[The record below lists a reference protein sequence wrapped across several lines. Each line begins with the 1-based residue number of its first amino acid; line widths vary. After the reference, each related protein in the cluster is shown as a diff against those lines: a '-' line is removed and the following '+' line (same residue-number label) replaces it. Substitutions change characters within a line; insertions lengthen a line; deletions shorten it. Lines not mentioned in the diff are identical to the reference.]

1 MITMFENHDMPRL
14 QSLGASNEMLNLALC
29 LLMTGRG
36 VPSLFYGCEQY
47 LHNDT
52 DGGGDPYNRPMMEK
66 WDTDTPA
73 FQIIKAL
80 APERGKN
87 KALQWGGL
95 WSKIVEKDLYV
106 FVRKFHSFRC
116 LVILNKGLER
126 TIPEI
131 DTELPNRTHYCLL
144 TGTPLEVKE
153 GRAVNVKVGT
163 AQALVYSW
171 LGTRWDGKTH
181 IRVQLNGVNTT
192 PGDVVGISGNCP
204 ELGEWDI
211 TRTVKMEYVNPNLW
225 FTEVAL
231 NESAGKSIDYKYV
244 LFHGKDQQAQRENCT
259 TRTRAIPETGV
270 SKWRDTWE
278 GRSHPY

>member
-1 MITMFENHDMPRL
+1 
-14 QSLGASNEMLNLALC
+14 
-29 LLMTGRG
+29 
-36 VPSLFYGCEQY
+36 
-47 LHNDT
+47 
-52 DGGGDPYNRPMMEK
+52 
-66 WDTDTPA
+66 
-73 FQIIKAL
+73 
-80 APERGKN
+80 
-87 KALQWGGL
+87 
-95 WSKIVEKDLYV
+95 
-106 FVRKFHSFRC
+106 
-116 LVILNKGLER
+116 
-126 TIPEI
+126 
-131 DTELPNRTHYCLL
+131 
-144 TGTPLEVKE
+144 
-153 GRAVNVKVGT
+153 VNVKVGT